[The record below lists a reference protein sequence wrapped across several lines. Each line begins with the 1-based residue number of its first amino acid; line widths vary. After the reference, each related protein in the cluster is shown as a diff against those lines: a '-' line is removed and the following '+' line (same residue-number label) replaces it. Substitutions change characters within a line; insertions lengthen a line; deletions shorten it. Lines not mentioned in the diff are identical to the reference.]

1 MSNTKVTS
9 GSPFEDIIGFSRAVR
24 VGDYIAVSGT
34 APLDKDGKTCS
45 IGDPALQARHCFEI
59 IKKALRDTGSDIKD
73 VIRTR
78 IFLKNIGDWHSV
90 ALIHAEYFKHIKPAT
105 TVIEVSGFVNP
116 EWLVEIE
123 VDAII
128 TCNY

>member
-1 MSNTKVTS
+1 VNRINVTS

-24 VGDYIAVSGT
+24 VGDHIAVSGT
-34 APLDKDGKTCS
+34 APLDEGGSTCGR
-45 IGDPALQARHCFEI
+45 GDPALQARRCLEI
-59 IKKALRDTGSDIKD
+59 VEKALGGAGSDIKD

-78 IFLKNIGDWHSV
+78 IFLKNVGDWQKV
-90 ALIHAEYFKHIKPAT
+90 ALIHAAYFKGVKPAT
-105 TVIEVSGFVNP
+105 TVVEVSGFVNP

-128 TCNY
+128 TCNE